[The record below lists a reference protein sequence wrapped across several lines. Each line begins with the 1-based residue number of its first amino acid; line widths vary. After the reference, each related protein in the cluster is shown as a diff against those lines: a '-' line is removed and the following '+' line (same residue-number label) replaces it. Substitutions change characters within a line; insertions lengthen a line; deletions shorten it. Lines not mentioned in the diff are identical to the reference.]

1 MCRFMRWR
9 SITTSLSRVSCSRS
23 KNVFEVC
30 LNWLLIGK
38 YFLSYY
44 FHWLEVEIMATS

>member
-1 MCRFMRWR
+1 MKWA
-9 SITTSLSRVSCSRS
+9 STTILPSLLNCFSS

-44 FHWLEVEIMATS
+44 FHWLEVEIM